1 MRTAVGCLLIGA
13 LLLVPFV
20 VAEVWLR
27 HVGLGFPVLYYENP
41 AYGYALRPNQRV
53 GRLRDATVTIDSA
66 GLRSTVD
73 WTEPAA
79 LKILFLGDS
88 VTYGGSY
95 IDDRDLFSERVCAL
109 LAEKLQRT
117 FNCGNAGVNAY
128 GLDNM
133 TGRLRYKEFDD
144 EDVIV
149 LVVVSGD
156 ARRAF
161 VSLESLPYFAK
172 APPQP
177 IPAITELFAFAI
189 DRLRHLIRFND
200 APSGGADRTLEL
212 ADESLD
218 RLLDALRSEQE
229 ENKRI
234 LLVHSPDRNETQN
247 GYHHLDKL
255 VFERLRDS
263 GLEFIEMREA
273 LVGEDLEEVYY
284 DNVHLE
290 VRGHAIYGEVIADR
304 IARMLQPGHG
314 LGAEKE

>member
-1 MRTAVGCLLIGA
+1 MKTVVGCLVIVV
-13 LLLVPFV
+13 LLLVPV
-20 VAEVWLR
+20 VAAEIWLR
-27 HVGLGFPVLYYENP
+27 YLGLGFPVLYYESL
-41 AYGYALRPNQRV
+41 AYGYAPRPNQEV

-73 WTEPAA
+73 WTEPAD

-109 LAEKLQRT
+109 LAERIGGT
-117 FNCGNAGVNAY
+117 ANCGNAGVNAY

-149 LVVVSGD
+149 LVVISGD
-156 ARRAF
+156 AKRGF
-161 VSLESLPYFAK
+161 VTLQSLPYFAK
-172 APPQP
+172 SPPQP
-177 IPAITELFAFAI
+177 LPALTELFAFAI
-189 DRLRHLIRFND
+189 DRLRYLIRFSD
-200 APSGGADRTLEL
+200 APSGGVDRTLEL

-218 RLLDALRSEQE
+218 RLFQALREEQE
-229 ENKRI
+229 ENKKI
-234 LLVHSPDRNETQN
+234 LIVHSPDRNEVQN

-263 GLEFIEMREA
+263 GFEFIEMREA
-273 LVGEDLEEVYY
+273 LVGEDPEEVYY
-284 DNVHLE
+284 DSVHLE
-290 VRGHAIYGEVIADR
+290 FRGHEIYGEVIADR
-304 IARMLQPGHG
+304 IATMLHPGYG